1 MDEKGF
7 MIGVEGRS
15 KRWFSKD
22 VFRHGGI
29 KEALQDGNRE
39 WITTLCTV
47 CADGT
52 TLPPAL
58 IYEAMNDNIRDNW
71 VEDIQPGEHQVYVA
85 SSPTGWTNNR
95 LGLAWVKD
103 VFDANTKAK
112 ARRKWRLLITDGH
125 GSHITRE
132 FIDYCIKNRIF
143 LAILPAHSTH
153 QVQPLDVVMF
163 RPLSAAY
170 SSELRQQQYRS
181 LGLLPVKK
189 ADFFPLFWSA
199 YTSSFTEKN
208 ILSSFKA
215 TGIWPMDRSVV
226 TKKFQPSTPPQESG
240 NTASSHLSPSDW
252 QRMERLLKDAV
263 KEGTDE
269 AVKKLEASFHRAS
282 TQNKLLHHQ
291 NEGLLAS
298 LDTKNK
304 RKKNGRSL
312 PLKGKRKLDG
322 EATFYSPRSLKKGR
336 AEQAAKDE
344 AEAAEQLKKVGMKK
358 LRAANTLYN
367 KKIAQ
372 EKREKREKDKV
383 AKEKEK
389 AAEARRKADEKA
401 ERDRQKALQTSQTG
415 KRKASRPL
423 PKQQKRQKQVGGRAA
438 SSVAPSAAPPP
449 PSHVTRLGRNTKLPA
464 KFR

>member
-1 MDEKGF
+1 
-7 MIGVEGRS
+7 
-15 KRWFSKD
+15 
-22 VFRHGGI
+22 
-29 KEALQDGNRE
+29 
-39 WITTLCTV
+39 
-47 CADGT
+47 
-52 TLPPAL
+52 
-58 IYEAMNDNIRDNW
+58 
-71 VEDIQPGEHQVYVA
+71 
-85 SSPTGWTNNR
+85 
-95 LGLAWVKD
+95 
-103 VFDANTKAK
+103 
-112 ARRKWRLLITDGH
+112 
-125 GSHITRE
+125 
-132 FIDYCIKNRIF
+132 
-143 LAILPAHSTH
+143 
-153 QVQPLDVVMF
+153 MF

-199 YTSSFTEKN
+199 YISSFTEKN
-208 ILSSFKA
+208 ILSSFEA

-226 TKKFQPSTPPQESG
+226 TKKFQPSTPPQESRD
-240 NTASSHLSPSDW
+240 TASSYLSLSDW
-252 QRMERLLKDAV
+252 QRMERLLKDTV

-282 TQNKLLHHQ
+282 TQTKLLQHQ

-312 PLKGKRKLDG
+312 PLKGKHKVHG
-322 EATFYSPRSLKKGR
+322 EATFYSPRSLQKGR
-336 AEQAAKDE
+336 AEQVAKDE
-344 AEAAEQLKKVGMKK
+344 VEAAEQLKKAEMKK
-358 LRAANTLYN
+358 LRAANALYN

-389 AAEARRKADEKA
+389 AAEAQRKADEKA
-401 ERDRQKALQTSQTG
+401 ERDRQKALQTSQAG
-415 KRKASRPL
+415 KRKASRLL

-438 SSVAPSAAPPP
+438 SSVAPSAAPLP